1 MLCIHSGDAATQI
14 SISSLFFFFFW
25 GGGGGGG
32 VGGHE
37 LISSVKGSTIERRG
51 LEKVIATRLL
61 AYLAAYIAFPPS
73 RFL

>member
-1 MLCIHSGDAATQI
+1 M
-14 SISSLFFFFFW
+14 
-25 GGGGGGG
+25 G

-37 LISSVKGSTIERRG
+37 LISSEKGSTIERRG